1 MGENREPTGG
11 GELAHGYRAK
21 TVRSVAKTTAMD
33 AQGTETN
40 GYRPSTS
47 EAKPAV
53 RPAPPQAPAG
63 DAGGSK

>member
-1 MGENREPTGG
+1 MGENQEPTGG

-21 TVRSVAKTTAMD
+21 TVSSVAKTAMD

-47 EAKPAV
+47 EVKPAV
-53 RPAPPQAPAG
+53 RPAPPKPPAG